1 MAFGVGGPG
10 PEHHDEEVLADINVT
25 PLVDVMLVLLII
37 FMITAPMLHQGVEV
51 ALPQADAKT
60 LPLRVE
66 DPLVLTV
73 NRDGL
78 VYVEDTPVHPSQIAE
93 RLLPILERRGDDT
106 VFLKG
111 DRDVAYGRVIEVL
124 DLLHQAGVT
133 RIGMITE
140 RPPPEGRGGGR

>member
-1 MAFGVGGPG
+1 MAFGVSSPG
-10 PEHHDEEVLADINVT
+10 YEHHDDDQVLADINVT

-51 ALPQADAKT
+51 ALPRARAEALQVRT
-60 LPLRVE
+60 E
-66 DPLVLTV
+66 DPLVLSV
-73 NRDGL
+73 DREGL
-78 VYVEDTPVHPSQIAE
+78 VWIEDTPVHPTQLAE
-93 RLLPILERRGDDT
+93 RLVPMLEARGDDT

-111 DRDVAYGRVIEVL
+111 DRTVEYGRVIEVL

-140 RPPPEGRGGGR
+140 RPDDRP

>member
-1 MAFGVGGPG
+1 MAFGVGSPG
-10 PEHHDEEVLADINVT
+10 YEHHDDDQVLADINVT

-51 ALPQADAKT
+51 ALPRARAEALQVRT
-60 LPLRVE
+60 E
-66 DPLVLTV
+66 DPLVLSV
-73 NRDGL
+73 DREGL
-78 VYVEDTPVHPSQIAE
+78 VWIEETPVHPTQLAE
-93 RLLPILERRGDDT
+93 RLVPMLEARGDDT

-111 DRDVAYGRVIEVL
+111 DRTVEYGRVIEVL

-140 RPPPEGRGGGR
+140 RPDDRP